1 MWSEKQLCLKHL
13 CQKYPKKQ
21 DCRRVTVCDFS
32 IDVTGINWASNECL
46 HTLVSASRSKSLGNE
61 RVGESLNRPPRP
73 PPLLFP
79 AGVHHTKGCCV
90 CQSLPARSLQRGART
105 MELLCTCS
113 CFDKIRGSSL
123 FRSMKQPNPKP
134 NTNECKL
141 LAME

>member
-13 CQKYPKKQ
+13 RQKYPKKQ

-32 IDVTGINWASNECL
+32 IDVTGINWPVMSVYILWSLHHAVNRWAMKGKASL
-46 HTLVSASRSKSLGNE
+46 WTA
-61 RVGESLNRPPRP
+61 PPRP

-113 CFDKIRGSSL
+113 CSGKIRGSSL
-123 FRSMKQPNPKP
+123 FRSMKQPNPKS